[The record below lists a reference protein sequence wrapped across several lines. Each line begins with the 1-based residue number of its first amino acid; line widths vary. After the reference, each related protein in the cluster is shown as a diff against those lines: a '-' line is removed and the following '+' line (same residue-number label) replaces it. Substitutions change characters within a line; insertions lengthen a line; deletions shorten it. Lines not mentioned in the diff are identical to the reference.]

1 VWRCDA
7 GELVT
12 NESEDEVL
20 PDAICDALAE
30 AQDPLSTG
38 QVKRVLPYRATD
50 ALMEEEVV
58 CRGEESRGRMEVRPE
73 GPEGLYR
80 GKGGYLLDALF
91 VVRDFISWRA
101 LLAEPEHPSV
111 CRAVITT
118 LYARVLNGRQMK
130 EGRTYVLRRGWTDS
144 VGSPDDDA
152 DGLFSLTAEPFCS
165 SERVVEKC
173 FEGTRADGGAAPE
186 NEEAVVVVVTTVVD
200 DA

>member
-12 NESEDEVL
+12 DEGEDEVL
-20 PDAICDALAE
+20 PDAVCDALAE

-38 QVKRVLPYRATD
+38 EVKRVLPYGATD
-50 ALMEEEVV
+50 VLMEEEVV

-80 GKGGYLLDALF
+80 GKGGYLLDSLF

-118 LYARVLNGRQMK
+118 LYTRVL
-130 EGRTYVLRRGWTDS
+130 
-144 VGSPDDDA
+144 VG
-152 DGLFSLTAEPFCS
+152 
-165 SERVVEKC
+165 
-173 FEGTRADGGAAPE
+173 
-186 NEEAVVVVVTTVVD
+186 
-200 DA
+200 